1 MKCGI
6 MVWLYFVLS
15 ALCVG
20 NVKGMA
26 VKRIGRVVRGD
37 KKVIR
42 FSSDKIDV
50 PDGVMFKKAEIVNK
64 SRESNSNSDRSYSF
78 KEKKGDSG
86 VKGGRMFWVDN
97 DNDYKEYN
105 DMNDNNSWLRTEKAL
120 QRKLSDTMVDLI
132 NDIINIT
139 NTNNTYNNYTTLT
152 IINNIFN
159 EYFLQQ

>member
-26 VKRIGRVVRGD
+26 LKRIGRVVRGD

-50 PDGVMFKKAEIVNK
+50 PDGIMFKQAEIVNK
-64 SRESNSNSDRSYSF
+64 SRERNSDRSYSF
-78 KEKKGDSG
+78 KEKKGNSG

-97 DNDYKEYN
+97 DSDYKEYN
-105 DMNDNNSWLRTEKAL
+105 DMNSNNNSLRTEKAL
-120 QRKLSDTMVDLI
+120 KRNLSDTMVDLI
-132 NDIINIT
+132 NDVINIT
-139 NTNNTYNNYTTLT
+139 NTNNTYNNYTTLAM
-152 IINNIFN
+152 INNIFN